1 LDWTKNQT
9 PIRICCNVGEKLDVV
24 VLELMLMD
32 VIVFGSQTNYS
43 NPWDKYEESFAV
55 ELSITVRS
63 LKLLTKEN
71 YCRIR
76 RDIVAF
82 IPTHLEKKK
91 MVRENLLISGNRI

>member
-1 LDWTKNQT
+1 MYLL
-9 PIRICCNVGEKLDVV
+9 ELDV
-24 VLELMLMD
+24 D
-32 VIVFGSQTNYS
+32 GRIFGSQTNYS

-63 LKLLTKEN
+63 LKLLTKN

-82 IPTHLEKKK
+82 IPTRHLEK
-91 MVRENLLISGNRI
+91 RRW